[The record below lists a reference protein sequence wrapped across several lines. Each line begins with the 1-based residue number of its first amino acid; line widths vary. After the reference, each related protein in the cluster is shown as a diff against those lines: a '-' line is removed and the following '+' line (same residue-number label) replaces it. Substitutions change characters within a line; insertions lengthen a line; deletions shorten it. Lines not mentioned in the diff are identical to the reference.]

1 MPAKRHGIRLLPNDV
16 ASDGPA
22 ILVELAAA
30 RGSVP
35 RDAGAW
41 MLVSTGEVGGT
52 IGGGQLEYLAIDHA
66 RRMLRQAETA
76 SDLDVP
82 LGPEIGQ
89 CCGGR
94 VSVTFKALDE
104 ELRAELG
111 ERLALARDRCPEI
124 LVFGAGHVG
133 RALCAALALLPVRG
147 ILIDS
152 RADEIALA
160 PDGVETRLSPLPESL
175 VDAAPPGSAFVVLT
189 HDHALDFLITD
200 AALARGD
207 AAYVGLIASATKRA
221 RFAKWR
227 AEHGAPGGADGL
239 TCPIGG
245 PSGDKRPEVIAAFTA
260 AEIMA
265 NLGDRPGR
273 RDSEVG
279 THDTRSD
286 ASH

>member
-22 ILVELAAA
+22 ILVEIAAA

-41 MLVSTGEVGGT
+41 MLVSAAEIAGT

-94 VSVTFKALDE
+94 VSVTFKTLDE
-104 ELRAELG
+104 DLRADLG
-111 ERLALARDRCPEI
+111 ARLALARDRRPEI

-160 PDGVETRLSPLPESL
+160 PEGVETRLSPLPESL

-207 AAYVGLIASATKRA
+207 AAYVGLIGSATKRA

-227 AEHGAPGGADGL
+227 AEHGAPGGTEGPI
-239 TCPIGG
+239 CPIGG
-245 PSGDKRPEVIAAFTA
+245 LSVDKRPEVIAAFTT

-265 NLGDRPGR
+265 NLGDRSGR

-279 THDTRSD
+279 TRDTRSD
-286 ASH
+286 AAH